1 MLLKFRTQQI
11 EMLIENLRAKFT
23 AAGLLVDRDDDE
35 DDVDGNDDDDDD
47 GSSSMLGHGLQT
59 LVLQGDEMAQEEM
72 KKLGNDTHA
81 AWDKFRALVKS
92 VQAAVKAQRYAKHDG
107 DAHMTTVSWLCP
119 WHVCGVRGVCVCVQ
133 HASNFV
139 HPKDVSHA
147 PGAHSKAKGSLCPG
161 PLLPL
166 VGQRE
171 DHAAQARL
179 ACTSHTH
186 SLCHAWRHRPHC
198 RPPDRR

>member
-35 DDVDGNDDDDDD
+35 DDVDGNDDDDD

-107 DAHMTTVSWLCP
+107 DAHMTTVSWLC
-119 WHVCGVRGVCVCVQ
+119 VVCVVCMCVSAACEQ
-133 HASNFV
+133 FCS
-139 HPKDVSHA
+139 
-147 PGAHSKAKGSLCPG
+147 SKRCIACAWSAFEGK
-161 PLLPL
+161 
-166 VGQRE
+166 
-171 DHAAQARL
+171 RL
-179 ACTSHTH
+179 AMSWSSSAAGWSARGSRCASEAGLHIAHAQFVPHLETSTP
-186 SLCHAWRHRPHC
+186 L
-198 RPPDRR
+198 PPP